1 MKSVTDAAKALLF
14 CGTVTA
20 KFATDVARVNIVVIV
35 PNEAMCSGDVT
46 KAYVKSAA
54 DCAGG
59 V

>member
-14 CGTVTA
+14 CGTVAA

-35 PNEAMCSGDVT
+35 ANEAMHSGDVT
-46 KAYVKSAA
+46 KTYVKSAA

>member
-1 MKSVTDAAKALLF
+1 MKSVTDAAKALPF
-14 CGTVTA
+14 CGTVAA
-20 KFATDVARVNIVVIV
+20 KLATDVARVNIVVIV
-35 PNEAMCSGDVT
+35 PNEAMYSGDVT

>member
-1 MKSVTDAAKALLF
+1 MKSVIDAAKALLF
-14 CGTVTA
+14 CGTMAA
-20 KFATDVARVNIVVIV
+20 KCSADVARVNIVVIV
-35 PNEAMCSGDVT
+35 ANEAMYSGDVT

>member
-1 MKSVTDAAKALLF
+1 MKSVTHAAKALLF
-14 CGTVTA
+14 CGTVAA
-20 KFATDVARVNIVVIV
+20 KFATDVAKVNIVVIV
-35 PNEAMCSGDVT
+35 ANEAMHSGDGT

>member
-14 CGTVTA
+14 CGTVAA

-35 PNEAMCSGDVT
+35 ANEAMYSGDVT